1 MVPTTEAELLTDQAE
16 LTGEIIRLQVW
27 FGSSQARALTHAQLG
42 REDERS
48 DDGPHMGIE

>member
-27 FGSSQARALTHAQLG
+27 FGSSQAPGSHAC
-42 REDERS
+42 S
-48 DDGPHMGIE
+48 ADDGPHMDIEYN